1 MSTPEGEPAVPAPAG
16 LQAPAWW
23 RLELACPAE
32 LEESLLWR
40 LEDLGITRVALCH
53 RPETPDQR
61 ELVAWLPEGDW
72 PAARHRELEQALA
85 PLAEPFALALPPLRW
100 QRQSDEDWSLSWKR
114 HWQPDPVGER
124 LLILPAWLEPPR
136 EFANRLVLRIDP
148 GSAFGTGSHPTTR
161 LCLEGLERLAD
172 CGALNSARVADL
184 GCGSG
189 ILALAALAL
198 GARQAYACDTDGLA
212 VQATTSNA
220 GLNPHWCADQ
230 SDATSRT
237 GVQGGKAERAPAGRL
252 QVAQGSIERLEQLLA
267 GRPAEVLLCNI
278 LAPVIAELCPVFR
291 TVLAPDGVGLL
302 SGLLV
307 EQAAGLQ
314 NQLAAVGCHAEL
326 TASQGPWALLTIRQR
341 TDIA

>member
-1 MSTPEGEPAVPAPAG
+1 
-16 LQAPAWW
+16 
-23 RLELACPAE
+23 
-32 LEESLLWR
+32 LLWR
-40 LEDLGITRVALCH
+40 LEGLGISRVALCH

-61 ELVAWLPEGDW
+61 QLVAWLPEGDW
-72 PAARHRELEQALA
+72 PAERHRELEQALA
-85 PLAEPFALALPPLRW
+85 PLAEPFALTLPPLRW

-124 LLILPAWLEPPR
+124 LLILPAWLEPPE

-172 CGALNSARVADL
+172 HGALSAARVADL

-189 ILALAALAL
+189 ILALAALAF
-198 GARQAYACDTDGLA
+198 GASQAFACDTDGLA

-220 GLNPHWCADQ
+220 QLNPRWCAAHR
-230 SDATSRT
+230 SDASR
-237 GVQGGKAERAPAGRL
+237 GRDSGAAEASLTGRL
-252 QVAQGSIERLEQLLA
+252 QVGEGSIEQLAQLLA
-267 GRPAEVLLCNI
+267 GHPADVLVCNI
-278 LAPVIAELCPVFR
+278 LAPVISALCPSFQTLLSR
-291 TVLAPDGVGLL
+291 RGVGLL

-307 EQAAGLQ
+307 EQAAALQ
-314 NQLAAVGCHAEL
+314 SQLAAVGWHAEL

-341 TDIA
+341 TDVT